1 MSMNRIEVCYSPAL
15 FDLYQDS
22 DAYVV
27 VVDVLRAT
35 SSICTAFSHGVSS
48 IIPVKTRDEALAY
61 KQKGFLVAAER
72 NGMILD
78 FADFGN
84 SPYNFSKEN
93 VAGKDVVYST
103 TNGTKTIQTAA
114 QSKGVVIGAFSNIS
128 ALTNWIVKQNAPII
142 ILCAGWKNKYNIEDS
157 VFAGALTERL
167 LQTNEFYTECDSA
180 NAALNLWQHNAH
192 DLRALIDVCAQ
203 RERLRKNNLDDCIDF
218 CLQQDTCNVVPIF
231 NGTALIHAEV

>member
-1 MSMNRIEVCYSPAL
+1 MNRIEVCYSPAL
-15 FDLYQDS
+15 FDLYKNK

-48 IIPVKTRDEALAY
+48 IIPVKTRDEAYAY

-72 NGMILD
+72 DGIKLD

-93 VAGKDVVYST
+93 VFGKHVVYST
-103 TNGTKTIQTAA
+103 TNGTKTIQIAA
-114 QSKGVVIGAFSNIS
+114 HSKGVLIGAFSNITT
-128 ALTNWIVKQNAPII
+128 LTNWIAKKNAPVI

-167 LQTNEFYTECDSA
+167 LATNAFYTDCDSA
-180 NAALNLWQHNAH
+180 HAALDLWKHNKH
-192 DLRALIDVCAQ
+192 DLRALIDICAQ
-203 RERLRKNNLDDCIDF
+203 RERLRKNKLDDCIDF
-218 CLQQDTCNVVPIF
+218 CLQLDSCNVVPIF
-231 NGTALIHAEV
+231 NGTALVNAEI